1 MPLELGCQELPEM
14 IKTIGITLKNEVLWD
29 KSVNNILYKHE
40 REIIEYS
47 IFEIYGPPNGI
58 YGIGWYDVWGC

>member
-1 MPLELGCQELPEM
+1 M

-47 IFEIYGPPNGI
+47 ISEIYGPPNGI